1 MIQFK
6 KGNMGI
12 FALDWIEDGG
22 VQRAREG
29 GWGDG
34 VENCLMKY
42 EM

>member
-29 GWGDG
+29 GWGG
-34 VENCLMKY
+34 WGRKLFNEV
-42 EM
+42 